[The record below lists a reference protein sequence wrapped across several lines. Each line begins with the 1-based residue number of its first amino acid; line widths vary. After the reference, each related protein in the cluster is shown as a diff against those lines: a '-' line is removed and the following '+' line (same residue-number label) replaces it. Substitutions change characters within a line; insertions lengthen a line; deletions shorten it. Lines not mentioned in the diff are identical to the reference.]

1 MEIKEVQ
8 NRKLV
13 LNMDSVGMIQ
23 KPTIII
29 VTVTVHNHNYIMKI
43 KCLAIHGLYDNI
55 IMAVLRIAV
64 TLALIYTTYISWG
77 QIFNLNISKATT
89 CM

>member
-1 MEIKEVQ
+1 
-8 NRKLV
+8 
-13 LNMDSVGMIQ
+13 MIQ

-43 KCLAIHGLYDNI
+43 KCLHGLYDNI

-64 TLALIYTTYISWG
+64 ALALIYHLVGARYSTSIYQKQLHVVAS
-77 QIFNLNISKATT
+77 LNEVYACINYS
-89 CM
+89 